1 MWTDVCG
8 NSVVIWE
15 TSPVIAPPATNI
27 TKASPTS
34 ASRYEIT
41 TASGRLRGSR
51 SSRKRAMGDMMKA
64 SSQARKTIRMI
75 WLKPA
80 MNANAICS
88 SSTAK

>member
-1 MWTDVCG
+1 M
-8 NSVVIWE
+8 IWP

-41 TASGRLRGSR
+41 TASGRLSGSR
-51 SSRKRAMGDMMKA
+51 SSRNLAIGDMMKA
-64 SSQARKTIRMI
+64 SNQARKTIRMI

-80 MNANAICS
+80 RKVNAICS